1 MAVLMGDICPLTST
15 YYLTLSQTGGV
26 FFMQYELNKQLIA
39 VLVSSVQK
47 VAEVLSRR
55 TFIYNK
61 VLAKAQFELFY
72 LHYMQRKR
80 II

>member
-1 MAVLMGDICPLTST
+1 
-15 YYLTLSQTGGV
+15 
-26 FFMQYELNKQLIA
+26 MQYELNKQLIA